1 MRGRILVIDD
11 EKRLCTLLKTALES
25 PQLAVATAN
34 TGESALAAFELEK
47 FDIVISDI
55 KMPGLSG
62 LDVLEHIKKTS
73 PETEVLLMTAYAETQ
88 TAVQAMKMGAF
99 DYLIKPFEMD
109 ELSLKVEQILEKQAL
124 KQENRNLREQVQHRF
139 SLENMVGKSGAMQRV
154 YELVHKV
161 ANSDTTV
168 LIRGES
174 GTGKELIARALHF
187 LSQRK
192 EQPFFTVNCGALPDN
207 LLESELFGHEKGA
220 FTGADR
226 EKPGQFELAN
236 KGTLFLDEIGE
247 LTLPTQVKL
256 LRVLQSHEILR
267 LGGTRPLRVEARVIS
282 ATNRPL
288 ESMVKEKTFR
298 EDLYYRINVFP
309 ITLPPLRERR
319 QDIPELVSHF
329 LVKQNHAPDGIQAKA
344 LNLLMDYQW
353 PGNVRELENVIERA
367 LILSSGQP
375 IQPSDLPPHIRG
387 EAETPLH
394 YPSEDQKW
402 MTLDEMEKRLIVRA
416 MRDMQGNKTEA
427 AKRLGITRRQL
438 YSKVERLFPG
448 GFQDIGNHEW

>member
-34 TGESALAAFELEK
+34 SGESALAAFELEK
-47 FDIVISDI
+47 FDIIISDI

-99 DYLIKPFEMD
+99 DYLIKPFEID

-124 KQENRNLREQVQHRF
+124 KQENQNLRAQVQHRF
-139 SLENMVGKSGAMQRV
+139 SLENMVGKSGAMQRI

-174 GTGKELIARALHF
+174 GTGKELIAKALHF
-187 LSQRK
+187 MSQRK

-309 ITLPPLRERR
+309 ITLPPLRDRR

-344 LNLLMDYQW
+344 LNLLINYQW

-375 IQPSDLPPHIRG
+375 IQPGDLPPHIRG
-387 EAETPLH
+387 EAETPLQH
-394 YPSEDQKW
+394 HSEEQKW

-448 GFQDIGNHEW
+448 GFQDIENKVW

>member
-1 MRGRILVIDD
+1 MQGRILVIDD
-11 EKRLCTLLKTALES
+11 EKRLCTLLKTAIES

-62 LDVLEHIKKTS
+62 LDVLEHIKRIS

-109 ELSLKVEQILEKQAL
+109 ELSLKIEQILEKQAL
-124 KQENRNLREQVQHRF
+124 KQENQNLRQQVQHRF
-139 SLENMVGKSGAMQRV
+139 SLDNMVGKSGAMQRV

-161 ANSDTTV
+161 ANSDATV

-174 GTGKELIARALHF
+174 GTGKELIAKALHF
-187 LSQRK
+187 MSQRK
-192 EQPFFTVNCGALPDN
+192 EHPFFTVNCGALPDN

-220 FTGADR
+220 FTGADK

-309 ITLPPLRERR
+309 ITLPPLRDRR

-344 LNLLMDYQW
+344 LNLLMDYPW

-367 LILSSGQP
+367 LILASGQP
-375 IQPSDLPPHIRG
+375 IQPNDLPPHIRG
-387 EAETPLH
+387 EAETPLQH
-394 YPSEDQKW
+394 HLEEQTW
-402 MTLDEMEKRLIVRA
+402 MTLDEMEKRLIVRSLQ
-416 MRDMQGNKTEA
+416 DMQGNKTEA

-448 GFQDIGNHEW
+448 GFQDIENHEW